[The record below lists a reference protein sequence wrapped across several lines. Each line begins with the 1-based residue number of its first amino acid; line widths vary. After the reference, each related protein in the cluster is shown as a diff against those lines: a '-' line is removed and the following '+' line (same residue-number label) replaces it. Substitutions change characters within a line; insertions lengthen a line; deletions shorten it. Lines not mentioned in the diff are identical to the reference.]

1 MWGPVCERAAVPVT
15 LTYNNNTSSGCDEHV
30 TFWTVNGGIS
40 DHLWIIFVN
49 CLFSWGSQG
58 WSLSQLSQ
66 GERRVHLHR
75 SQVRKDRNHTLS
87 YTHLYVLG
95 TTWQPSHWTVGEHMN
110 VAERPQLT
118 KTLEPGDFN
127 LGSSAWHHLTAPT
140 SGSNLVFVF
149 YSRAAAVT
157 PSPGGVLV

>member
-1 MWGPVCERAAVPVT
+1 MDVMS
-15 LTYNNNTSSGCDEHV
+15 TSPTELQ
-30 TFWTVNGGIS
+30 TEEF
-40 DHLWIIFVN
+40 LWIIFVN

-87 YTHLYVLG
+87 DTHLYVLG

-110 VAERPQLT
+110 VTERPQLT

-140 SGSNLVFVF
+140 SGSNLVFCVLLQG
-149 YSRAAAVT
+149 SCRDTVT
-157 PSPGGVLV
+157 WRSFSLELLLSDTWI